1 MSLAYAVI
9 TALRRLKRQTQ
20 PTKIRTPGGIDA
32 GADSTSV
39 CRPVARRPVAPDECV
54 AVIAV

>member
-1 MSLAYAVI
+1 MAYAVI

-39 CRPVARRPVAPDECV
+39 CRPVARRPVAPDGCV

>member
-1 MSLAYAVI
+1 MAYAVI

-20 PTKIRTPGGIDA
+20 PTKIRTPGGADA

-39 CRPVARRPVAPDECV
+39 CRPVRRPAAPDECV